1 MLFLKFFSRGDKKQ
15 HLLLSPR
22 SQQQMEAQFHQGSL
36 GNQWVYLT
44 SKERTHEWL
53 LTGVWAL
60 QGQHLKIF
68 TWKER
73 KFLIHLLYIWSPTPV
88 FSSILYTPALPLGH
102 MIQNSWKNLM
112 PYSAPL
118 WVWGGEWRN
127 INHQQAQLILSFASA
142 IELSEMAVSWIQG
155 QLFKTDIILMDS
167 WFVFPWRQWM
177 WKTFWNNTTAE
188 IWCSNTQFLYSPSMP
203 AQFLDILQLVSEL
216 QSLKREVA
224 RSGGAHL

>member
-1 MLFLKFFSRGDKKQ
+1 MSLFDFQRENTWMVTYRSVGT
-15 HLLLSPR
+15 PR
-22 SQQQMEAQFHQGSL
+22 STPENLYLEGTKVSHSFVVHMEPHSSL
-36 GNQWVYLT
+36 
-44 SKERTHEWL
+44 
-53 LTGVWAL
+53 
-60 QGQHLKIF
+60 
-68 TWKER
+68 
-73 KFLIHLLYIWSPTPV
+73 
-88 FSSILYTPALPLGH
+88 SSILYTPAFPLGH
-102 MIQNSWKNLM
+102 MIQTSWKNLM

-127 INHQQAQLILSFASA
+127 VNHQQAQLILSFASA

-155 QLFKTDIILMDS
+155 QLFKTDIILIDS

>member
-1 MLFLKFFSRGDKKQ
+1 MSLFDFHRENTWMVTYRSVGT
-15 HLLLSPR
+15 PR
-22 SQQQMEAQFHQGSL
+22 STPENLYLEGMKVYHSYVVHMEPHSSL
-36 GNQWVYLT
+36 
-44 SKERTHEWL
+44 
-53 LTGVWAL
+53 
-60 QGQHLKIF
+60 
-68 TWKER
+68 
-73 KFLIHLLYIWSPTPV
+73 
-88 FSSILYTPALPLGH
+88 SSILYTPALPLGH

-142 IELSEMAVSWIQG
+142 TELSEMTVSWIQG

-167 WFVFPWRQWM
+167 WFVFPWRLWM